1 MMIGGARD
9 SGSRRK
15 GIDVKQKS
23 NSLTKGDQ
31 VGKTTKTTNARG
43 PVQRDAREV
52 MAELV
57 VKLSQKLEPQS
68 TRKNEEDPREAGM
81 PGPNR
86 DRLTVGVDLGD
97 KWSNFCILGL
107 DGEKLTEGE
116 VRTTPQDFAE
126 FFQAM
131 AGARVVMEVGTHS
144 AWARDVVARSGHEV
158 LVANPRQM
166 EGPKQRKRKNDR
178 VDAHK
183 LARVGRMDPQSLFAI
198 EHRSVEVRQDLVAL
212 RARHAVVAVRKDLI
226 NTVRG
231 LVKSMGTRLPKC
243 STESFAKKVEGALPT
258 EVRDALLPLV
268 RLVEALS
275 SSIKGYDERIE
286 KLATEK
292 YPHTKLLRQ
301 VKGVGPLTSLAYVL
315 TLQDPQRFVKSR
327 DVGPYLG
334 LVPKQ
339 EDSGDSQPQLRITK
353 MGDMMVRQLLVGSAH
368 YILGP
373 FGPDTDLRRYGLRLS
388 ERGGKNAKKRAVVA
402 VARKLAVLL
411 HCLWVS
417 GEVYEPLRHALPKA
431 PRKKAERPP
440 AAEASARAA
449 A

>member
-1 MMIGGARD
+1 
-9 SGSRRK
+9 
-15 GIDVKQKS
+15 VKKKT
-23 NSLTKGDQ
+23 NSLANSDRGGKG
-31 VGKTTKTTNARG
+31 RG
-43 PVQRDAREV
+43 PVQRDAKEV
-52 MAELV
+52 MAELLE
-57 VKLSQKLEPQS
+57 KLSQKLEPQS
-68 TRKNEEDPREAGM
+68 TRTSEEQERQHGM

-97 KWSNFCILGL
+97 KGSNYCIVGL

-116 VRTTPQDFAE
+116 LPTTQQDFAE
-126 FFQAM
+126 FFQSLA
-131 AGARVVMEVGTHS
+131 AARVVLEVGTHS
-144 AWARDVVARSGHEV
+144 AWVRDAVANCGHEV

-166 EGPKQRKRKNDR
+166 EGPKRRKRKNDR
-178 VDAHK
+178 IDAHK
-183 LARVGRMDPQSLFAI
+183 LARVGRMDPQSLFPI
-198 EHRSVEVRQDLVAL
+198 EHRSVKVRQDLVAV
-212 RARHAVVAVRKDLI
+212 RARHAAVAVRTDLI
-226 NTVRG
+226 NTTRG
-231 LVKSMGTRLPKC
+231 LVKSMGGRLPKC
-243 STESFAKKVEGALPT
+243 SSPSFPHKVEEMLPA
-258 EVRDALLPLV
+258 EVREVLLPLV
-268 RLVEALS
+268 RLVETLNKC
-275 SSIKGYDERIE
+275 IQEYDETIE
-286 KLATEK
+286 KLGSEK

-301 VKGVGPLTSLAYVL
+301 VKGVGPITALAYAL
-315 TLQDPQRFVKSR
+315 TLENPERFAQSR

-411 HCLWVS
+411 HSLWAS

-431 PRKKAERPP
+431 AQDATVRQAP
-440 AAEASARAA
+440 AEATEEAA